1 MNRCRT
7 IALEKWPRRAM
18 YEFYRTFVS
27 DAFDVTATVNAEKL
41 YARAHACG
49 DSFFLLSLYAFLRA
63 MNAFPELRQREV
75 AGEALEFE
83 KVAVMTPIMTRRE
96 MFRQIWCEYE
106 PDFPRFRAAAAPKV
120 AAAREGEPAPMKDHG
135 DDFFCASCAPF
146 LRFDAISPAVYRLD
160 QTIPVLTWGKLENG
174 GIPVGVRFHHRFVDG
189 LHVGR
194 FFDFVEQAFAEPESL
209 YDEVR

>member
-75 AGEALEFE
+75 AGEVLEFE

-106 PDFPRFRAAAAPKV
+106 PDFPRFRAAAGS
-120 AAAREGEPAPMKDHG
+120 EGRRGAGGGAGADEG
-135 DDFFCASCAPF
+135 SRGRLF
-146 LRFDAISPAVYRLD
+146 LCKLRAFSPV
-160 QTIPVLTWGKLENG
+160 
-174 GIPVGVRFHHRFVDG
+174 
-189 LHVGR
+189 
-194 FFDFVEQAFAEPESL
+194 
-209 YDEVR
+209 